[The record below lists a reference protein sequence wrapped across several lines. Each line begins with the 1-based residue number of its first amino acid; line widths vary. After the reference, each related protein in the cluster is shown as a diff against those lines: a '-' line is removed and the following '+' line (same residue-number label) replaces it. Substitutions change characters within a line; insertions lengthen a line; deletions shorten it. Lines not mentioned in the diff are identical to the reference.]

1 MRAIWSGAISFGLV
15 NIPVKVYSATESV
28 KLDFD
33 MLDKNDLSP
42 IRYARI
48 STGSDKEIPYQD
60 IVKGYKWDD
69 RYIIVENEDFEKA
82 SPEKTKTIEIVD
94 FVDESEIDSILYEKP
109 YYLEPDKTAQRPYA
123 LLRQALQKSKKVG
136 IALFV
141 FRNKQHIGVV
151 KPSGDVVVLNQIRF
165 TDQIRSTEELNLPM
179 DKLSKGKELEMALA
193 LIEQSSSEFN
203 PQKYKDEYSRALLEM
218 IEKKAKGKPIKAGKA
233 KQPKPTDNNQLMNML
248 KASLAKRKK
257 ERSQQKQIKK

>member
-15 NIPVKVYSATESV
+15 NIPVKVYSATERV

-48 STGSDKEIPYQD
+48 STGSDKEVPYQD
-60 IVKGYKWDD
+60 IVKGYKWDE
-69 RYIIVENEDFEKA
+69 RYVIVENEDFEKA

-94 FVDESEIDSILYEKP
+94 FVDESEIDSVLYEKP

-123 LLRQALQKSKKVG
+123 LLREALKESKKVG
-136 IALFV
+136 IAIFV

-151 KPSGDVVVLNQIRF
+151 KPYGNVVVLNQIRF
-165 TDQIRSTEELNLPM
+165 TDEIRNPDQLNLPQA
-179 DKLSKGKELEMALA
+179 KLSKGKELEMALA
-193 LIEQSSSEFN
+193 LIDQSTSEFK
-203 PQKYKDEYSRALLEM
+203 PEKYQDEYTEALM
-218 IEKKAKGKPIKAGKA
+218 NIIEKKAKGKPLRTSKA
-233 KQPKPTDNNQLMNML
+233 KQPKPTDSSELMNML
-248 KASLAKRKK
+248 KASLKKRKEGK
-257 ERSQQKQIKK
+257 TQQKKTKK